1 MRRALGTVFIVS
13 EAMEA
18 ERSGYSP
25 IQRAIRCWYIF
36 WGRGG
41 GGGGKVTNP
50 IVKKKSILS
59 RSAEFIQVTSCATA
73 SHPAMGAW
81 GQTGAQPAGGEAPRG
96 DTQCSSNH
104 TSKCT

>member
-36 WGRGG
+36 WGMGG
-41 GGGGKVTNP
+41 GGREGHQP
-50 IVKKKSILS
+50 HSKKEKHFVQICRIHSGHLLCHS
-59 RSAEFIQVTSCATA
+59 VPPSDGCVGPNRGSACRWGSA
-73 SHPAMGAW
+73 AW
-81 GQTGAQPAGGEAPRG
+81 GHPMLLQPY
-96 DTQCSSNH
+96 Q
-104 TSKCT
+104 